1 MLSDDRHFELVEG
14 CAQEVQQLV
23 QALRFYDQ
31 PSVSSKM
38 VCHYV
43 QASAMV
49 FGERSPSGTQTVAI
63 RKCFRNISNTLSEI
77 YPTHFKL
84 EGILPFN

>member
-1 MLSDDRHFELVEG
+1 MLSADRHFELVDS

-38 VCHYV
+38 VCHYLK
-43 QASAMV
+43 AFAMV
-49 FGERSPSGTQTVAI
+49 FGESSVPSGTQTVVI
-63 RKCFRNISNTLSEI
+63 KNPFRNISNTC
-77 YPTHFKL
+77 
-84 EGILPFN
+84 